1 MVHLYIKMAAPDL
14 DDVVASVTG
23 LPDAQEVGFREPA
36 MGGRVEDE
44 FGLVQMAQGWKA
56 SADNR
61 LKMLDHAYLTLKSAN
76 HLPNAQLF
84 AAGLAREVA
93 FYKRQGSLW
102 TFLHQAC
109 YWNNLAISRI
119 LLEWGAD
126 VLAVSADGLT
136 PEDVCRQQ
144 NSAACALLLLD
155 YIETRPNLAEL
166 RRKRSLK

>member
-23 LPDAQEVGFREPA
+23 LPDAQEVGFREPM
-36 MGGRVEDE
+36 MGGRAEDE
-44 FGLVQMAQGWKA
+44 FGLGQMADRWKS

-61 LKMLDHAYLTLKSAN
+61 VKMLDHAYLTLKSSN
-76 HLPNAQLF
+76 YLPHAQLF
-84 AAGLAREVA
+84 AAGLSREVA

-109 YWNNLAISRI
+109 YWNNHAIART

-126 VLAVSADGLT
+126 VMAVSADGLT
-136 PEDVCRQQ
+136 PEDVSRQRD
-144 NSAACALLLLD
+144 ATACALLLLD
-155 YIETRPNLAEL
+155 YIQTRPKLAEMRQK
-166 RRKRSLK
+166 RRA